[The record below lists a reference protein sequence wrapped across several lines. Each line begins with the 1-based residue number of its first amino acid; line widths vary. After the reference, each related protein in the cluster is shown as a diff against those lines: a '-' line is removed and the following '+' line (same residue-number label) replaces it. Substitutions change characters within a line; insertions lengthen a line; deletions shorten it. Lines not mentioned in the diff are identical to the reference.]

1 MTYPNTDYEIEIWSK
16 GGLACGIDEVG
27 RGCVAGPVVAASVI
41 MPKGHKQIDGV
52 KDSKKL
58 SQKKREALFEEILS
72 SCADFGIGLIPAQD
86 IDNYGIVLATKNAML
101 ESFNHLSL
109 VPDLVLID
117 AMEVGEIPIQQES
130 IIKGDVKVY
139 SISCASIVAK
149 VFRDRVVIGLE
160 NDYKEHQFSSHKGY
174 GTKAHFETIKKH
186 GLTPEHRRTFLKKLE
201 F

>member
-1 MTYPNTDYEIEIWSK
+1 MVYPNTDYEIEIWSK

-41 MPKGHKQIDGV
+41 MPKGHKPIDDIR
-52 KDSKKL
+52 DSKKL

-86 IDNYGIVLATKNAML
+86 IDNHGIVPATKNAML
-101 ESFNHLSL
+101 ESFNQLSL
-109 VPDLVLID
+109 APDLILID
-117 AMEVGEIPIQQES
+117 AMEVEEIPIQQES
-130 IIKGDVKVY
+130 ITKGDMKVY

-174 GTKAHFETIKKH
+174 GTKAHFDTIKKH
-186 GLTPEHRRTFLKKLE
+186 GLTPEHRKSFLKNHI
-201 F
+201 